1 MDKHIEISLKTIL
14 MTAGL
19 FALLYLLIQI
29 KEVILLI
36 FVALILAVALE
47 PAVAWLK
54 RRGFK
59 RGLAVIIVVLL
70 IMLLLIGVVAL
81 LITPIVTQT
90 QMLIEQFPRL
100 LDVVFKNVYFGSFIN
115 TFNAALTEQ
124 LTGVSGSLLKI
135 TLDVFTAA
143 ASLLTVLFFTAYLL
157 LDMPRIKNS
166 LLASFSKETSKETLK
181 NIWTDLENRLG
192 GWIRGELVLMTVV
205 GLSVF
210 VGLTLLQVSFAVPLA
225 VLAGVLEIMPVIG
238 PVVSAVPAII
248 VGFAISPLTGLG
260 VLGLFILV
268 QQVENNFIVPRL
280 MKTKVGL
287 NPVVTIFVLAI
298 GAKLGGV
305 MGTIMAIPSFLAIES
320 VLQIVIEE
328 RKNRGK

>member
-124 LTGVSGSLLKI
+124 VTGVSGSLLKI
-135 TLDVFTAA
+135 TLDVFTAV

-181 NIWTDLENRLG
+181 NIWMDLENRLG

-205 GLSVF
+205 GLTVF

-268 QQVENNFIVPRL
+268 QQVENNFVVPKV
-280 MKTKVGL
+280 MQKAVGL
-287 NPVVTIFVLAI
+287 NPLVTMVAILIGGKLLGIVGALLGVPVTLFVLI
-298 GAKLGGV
+298 IVRHLFKLN
-305 MGTIMAIPSFLAIES
+305 
-320 VLQIVIEE
+320 
-328 RKNRGK
+328 K

>member
-181 NIWTDLENRLG
+181 NIWMDLENRLG

-205 GLSVF
+205 GLTVF

-268 QQVENNFIVPRL
+268 QQVENNFVVPKV
-280 MKTKVGL
+280 MQKAVGL
-287 NPVVTIFVLAI
+287 NPLVTMVAILIGGKLLGIVGALLGVPVTLIVLI
-298 GAKLGGV
+298 IVRHLFKLN
-305 MGTIMAIPSFLAIES
+305 
-320 VLQIVIEE
+320 
-328 RKNRGK
+328 K